1 MRGLRRVGLPLA
13 VFATVMVIH
22 FVWLGA
28 TAGPCDVQ
36 DSGLLLGRAQRQTW
50 WHRYVR
56 SEGYWTGYTYAL
68 SLGFAA
74 VAFRNYRER
83 RFCSGGAAVV
93 GGVTLSGFLAFAG
106 CFLVGCC
113 GSPMLGV
120 YLSLFGAEFLPF
132 AKPLVAGIT
141 TVMISFFY
149 FWMKRRVRRQTEA
162 GAACACGPAPM
173 TLPGTGRSD
182 AVTGSS

>member
-1 MRGLRRVGLPLA
+1 MRGVRRTGLPLA
-13 VFATVMVIH
+13 VFVTVVAIH

-28 TAGPCDVQ
+28 TAQPCDVQ
-36 DSGLLLGRAQRQTW
+36 NPGGTLDPASEATW
-50 WHRYVR
+50 WDRYVR
-56 SEGYWTGYTYAL
+56 TGGYWTGYTYAL
-68 SLGFAA
+68 SLGFASI
-74 VAFRNYRER
+74 AFRNYRER

-120 YLSLFGAEFLPF
+120 YLSLFGAGFLPF

-149 FWMKRRVRRQTEA
+149 
-162 GAACACGPAPM
+162 GLC
-173 TLPGTGRSD
+173 LPGGRAAGVTNEDD
-182 AVTGSS
+182 AVRLRAA